1 MIAPGA
7 PMPPPSLRG
16 IVPALITP
24 LGADGHVDDASVEAL
39 VEFQVAAGVHGLLI
53 LGSTG
58 EGPLLPL
65 DDKLRLVRAT
75 VQAARGRLPVM
86 VGIAHSSPAESVA
99 FGKQAHAAGANA
111 LVTTPPFYFLS
122 SQAELIGYFRYLRAR
137 LELPLITYDVPSAVK
152 TKIAAATV
160 GRLAEEGLIIGIKD
174 SSGDLAGFRDTV
186 IATQHLPDFRA
197 FTGSEQYVDAAML
210 VGGHGGVLGLA
221 SVIPRVYVEI
231 YDAVCTGDWTRAN
244 KLQQRA
250 IAALQMIHVG
260 SSGGSLTAAAI
271 GSFKLAL
278 RDMGVI
284 RTATVSSPLQPL
296 EEAEQRRVREIMAR
310 VGIGA
315 AASING
321 AGGIGAAGTRA

>member
-1 MIAPGA
+1 MISPGA
-7 PMPPPSLRG
+7 PMPPTSLRG

-24 LGADGHVDDASVEAL
+24 LDTAGHVDDASVETL

-58 EGPLLPL
+58 EGPLLAVE
-65 DDKLRLVRAT
+65 DKLRLVRAT
-75 VQAARGRLPVM
+75 VQASRGRLPVM

-99 FGKQAHAAGANA
+99 FGRQAHAAGANA

-122 SQAELIGYFRYLRAR
+122 SQAELIGYFRSLRAR
-137 LELPLITYDVPSAVK
+137 LELPLITYDVPSAAK
-152 TKIAAATV
+152 TKLAAATV
-160 GRLAEEGLIIGIKD
+160 GSLAEEGLIIGIKD
-174 SSGDLAGFRDTV
+174 SSGDLAGFRETIV
-186 IATQHLPDFRA
+186 ATQHLPEFRA
-197 FTGSEQYVDAAML
+197 FTGSEHYVDAAML

-221 SVIPRVYVEI
+221 SVIPRLYVEI
-231 YDAVCTGDWTRAN
+231 YDAVCAGDWARAN
-244 KLQQRA
+244 ALQQRA
-250 IAALQMIHVG
+250 INALRMISVG

-296 EEAEQRRVREIMAR
+296 DEAEQRRVREIMAR

-315 AASING
+315 AARIDG
-321 AGGIGAAGTRA
+321 TGGIRAAGTRA

>member
-7 PMPPPSLRG
+7 PMPNGSLRG

-24 LGADGHVDDASVEAL
+24 LDADGHVDEESVEAL
-39 VEFQVAAGVHGLLI
+39 VEFQVGAGVHGLLV

-58 EGPLLPL
+58 EGPLLSV
-65 DDKLRLVRAT
+65 DDKLQLVRRT
-75 VQAARGRLPVM
+75 VEAARGRLPVM

-99 FGKQAHAAGANA
+99 FGRQAQAAGANA

-122 SQAELIGYFRYLRAR
+122 SQSELIGYFRYLRPR

-160 GRLAEEGLIIGIKD
+160 RTLADEGLIVGIKD
-174 SSGDLAGFRDTV
+174 SSGDLAGFRDML

-197 FTGSEQYVDAAML
+197 LTGSEHYVDAAML

-221 SVIPRVYVEI
+221 SVIPDTYVAI
-231 YDAVCTGDWTRAN
+231 YDAVSSGNWARAN
-244 KLQQRA
+244 ELQQRA
-250 IAALQMIHVG
+250 IGALQMIHVG
-260 SSGGSLTAAAI
+260 TSGGSLTAVAI

-278 RDMGVI
+278 RDMGII
-284 RTATVSSPLQPL
+284 RHATMSNPLQAL
-296 EEAEQRRVREIMAR
+296 GAEEAACVRMIMAK
-310 VGIGA
+310 VGIGVPA
-315 AASING
+315 
-321 AGGIGAAGTRA
+321 RA